1 MATERCPQCSHTI
14 RDGACTSEDCGYVL
28 PATLHVVK
36 PAVHRSTPQAHTPAR
51 SSVPDPLPS
60 RAERS
65 VGLAAIAEAREKL
78 AAAPDPTAR
87 PARSRLSVV
96 AEVGSPK
103 ARQVAAEVLETLAAA
118 DVHVNGDRL

>member
-1 MATERCPQCSHTI
+1 MATERCPQCSHTV
-14 RDGACTSEDCGYVL
+14 RDGVCTSEDCGYVL

-36 PAVHRSTPQAHTPAR
+36 PAVHRPTPEAHPPAR

-65 VGLAAIAEAREKL
+65 VGLAAIAEARQKL
-78 AAAPDPTAR
+78 AQAPDPDAR
-87 PARSRLSVV
+87 PTRARLTVV

-103 ARQVAAEVLETLAAA
+103 ARQVAGEVLDQIATT
-118 DVHVNGDRL
+118 GDRP